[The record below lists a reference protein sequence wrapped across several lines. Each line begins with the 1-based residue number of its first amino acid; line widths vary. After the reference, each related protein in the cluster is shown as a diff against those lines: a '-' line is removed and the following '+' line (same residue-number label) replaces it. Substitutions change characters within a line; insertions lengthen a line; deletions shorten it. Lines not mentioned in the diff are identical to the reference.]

1 MMVNG
6 KNLNLIEPAI
16 NDPNNWFYD
25 PPENS
30 HIGEDKLDP
39 YTKSIVN
46 EIAMK
51 AFKRPAYPEGAA
63 TK

>member
-30 HIGEDKLDP
+30 HIGEGKLDL
-39 YTKSIVN
+39 YTKGLVN
-46 EIAMK
+46 EIAMQ
-51 AFKRPAYPEGAA
+51 AFGRPAYPIKAA